1 MKIVIEDTIE
11 QYETSLSLSDK
22 ANFYRYDMMKP
33 FETMWQMMD
42 VPLKAK
48 EEGGYDVLMAT
59 QMMGYLDI
67 NESIQIKEGVEKLK
81 QIDALRVAQKTLEE
95 CYIVIGKHNLKINA
109 EELRFGMYL
118 ADPAVLSSQN
128 NYCGFGGIPGFIHTT
143 ILPNDY
149 NTPRL
154 PSLIAHEFH
163 HNVRMSYFDWKYGD
177 ITVGDYIIIEG
188 LAESFAKE
196 MYGEE
201 WIGSWATLEENDL
214 DYSIEV
220 FKDALDVKGFAEVSS
235 YLYGDTFAKEKGYA
249 PVGLSDCAGYAVGY
263 KAVQEYMRIHG
274 VSIFEATRLEE
285 KEILAGCGLF

>member
-1 MKIVIEDTIE
+1 MKLIIENTIE
-11 QYETSLSLSDK
+11 QYKTSLLQEEK
-22 ANFYRYDMMKP
+22 ADFYCYHMMKP
-33 FETMWQMMD
+33 FETMWQTMG

-48 EEGGYDVLMAT
+48 DKGGYDVLMAT
-59 QMMGYLDI
+59 GMMGYLNI
-67 NESIQIKEGVEKLK
+67 NQTTQVSEGIEKLEE
-81 QIDALRVAQKTLEE
+81 IDALKTAEKTLTE
-95 CYIVIGKHNLKINA
+95 CLAVMDKHKLKINVD
-109 EELRFGMYL
+109 ELYFGMYL

-163 HNVRMSYFDWKYGD
+163 HNIRMSYFDWKYGD
-177 ITVGDYIIIEG
+177 ITVGDYIVIEG

-201 WIGSWATLEENDL
+201 WIGSWATLEEDDL
-214 DYSIEV
+214 EYSIEV
-220 FKDALDVKGFAEVSS
+220 FKDALDIKGFAEVSS
-235 YLYGDTFAKEKGYA
+235 YLYGDTFAKEKGYS

-263 KAVQEYMRIHG
+263 KVVQEFMKKNK
-274 VSIFEATRLEE
+274 VSIFEATLLEE
-285 KEILAGCGLF
+285 KEILNGCGLF